1 MCGVEMCGVE
11 MCDENI
17 KVAHEAPLN
26 VALTL
31 RATSS

>member
-1 MCGVEMCGVE
+1 MCGVEMCGVK

>member
-1 MCGVEMCGVE
+1 MCGVEMCG
-11 MCDENI
+11 ENI

-31 RATSS
+31 RGTSS